1 MQILQI
7 AIIEESIGGPFV
19 SVLNFHLALNTV
31 SNKNTLLA
39 TLSRT
44 DYFRIKALRQ
54 SLKVIPYLEESKN
67 INPKRLSPGFISKV
81 VSNLKNYETVHL
93 HGFFIISYIPIIFF
107 CRLFRKNISIQ
118 PHGSL
123 MEYEIARMNIFKKCF
138 MFFIRLLSIGTEI
151 TYVVTSSVESEQ
163 IPRKL
168 IRNESQ
174 IFSTR
179 YFSSEISLDT
189 DQSDIDLQKLV
200 VSQNKK
206 VLFLGRITKKKNLN
220 LLIEAIKYAN
230 TRNAELDLV
239 VVGPIDSDQNYLL
252 DFGKSTLG
260 ERFIF
265 LGPTYSKDLKE
276 KIMGMCQIFAL
287 PSLGENFALTLLEA
301 ESCGLHLLLS
311 PNIGAIEVLNANK
324 LTIVGDLH
332 VASWGKAL
340 TSLSK
345 SCTNEQKRLSD
356 SNPSGESWIT
366 EAHKFSNFL
375 TSLS

>member
-31 SNKNTLLA
+31 SNENTLLA
-39 TLSRT
+39 RLNKT
-44 DYFRIKALRQ
+44 DYFRINNLKH
-54 SLKVIPYLEESKN
+54 SLKVIPYIKESKN
-67 INPKRLSPGFISKV
+67 INPKSLSLGFISKV
-81 VSNLKNYETVHL
+81 VSNLRNYEAVHL
-93 HGFFIISYIPIIFF
+93 HGFFITSYIPIILF
-107 CRLFRKNISIQ
+107 CRLLRKKVSIQ

-123 MEYEIARMNIFKKCF
+123 MEYELLQMNIFKRGF
-138 MFFIRLLSIGTEI
+138 IFFIRLLSIGTEI

-168 IRNESQ
+168 IRNQNQ
-174 IFSTR
+174 IYLTR
-179 YFSSEISLDT
+179 YFSSEFSLDPN
-189 DQSDIDLQKLV
+189 QNDIDLSKLA

-206 VLFLGRITKKKNLN
+206 VLFLGRIAKKKNLH
-220 LLIEAIKYAN
+220 LLIEATKYAN
-230 TRNAELDLV
+230 TRAAELDLV
-239 VVGPIDSDQNYLL
+239 VVGPIDFDQNDLL

-265 LGPTYSKDLKE
+265 LGPIYSKDLKE
-276 KIMGMCQIFAL
+276 EIMGMCQIFAL
-287 PSLGENFALTLLEA
+287 PSTGENFALSLLEA

-311 PNIGAIEVLNANK
+311 PNIGAIEVLNENR
-324 LTIVGDLH
+324 LTVVGDLH
-332 VASWGKAL
+332 VATWGEAL
-340 TSLSK
+340 ISLSK
-345 SCTNEQKRLSD
+345 SCANEKKLLSY

-375 TSLS
+375 ASLS